1 MNYYHQTTFTCNLKL
16 DWWSWFWFSDE
27 QCGVLF
33 LLNQYTNRNV
43 KTNMVLVW
51 FLWLMC
57 CCFFVLE
64 QLLNYSFK
72 MDTFLGQMTAV
83 LLYTAGSLVH
93 QLIIVITVY
102 VTCVVFKA
110 IDLYL
115 FRFFICLS
123 TFNSNKAEW
132 IHINCQYVPMICF
145 SFLGCSQHSQYVF
158 SGTVP
163 ALPVSTGNTL
173 TPTGHTGE
181 LH

>member
-1 MNYYHQTTFTCNLKL
+1 
-16 DWWSWFWFSDE
+16 
-27 QCGVLF
+27 
-33 LLNQYTNRNV
+33 
-43 KTNMVLVW
+43 
-51 FLWLMC
+51 MC

-115 FRFFICLS
+115 SWFFICLS
-123 TFNSNKAEW
+123 TFNSNKAE
-132 IHINCQYVPMICF
+132 
-145 SFLGCSQHSQYVF
+145 
-158 SGTVP
+158 
-163 ALPVSTGNTL
+163 
-173 TPTGHTGE
+173 
-181 LH
+181 

>member
-1 MNYYHQTTFTCNLKL
+1 MWCFIFVESVHKQKCKNKHG
-16 DWWSWFWFSDE
+16 FS
-27 QCGVLF
+27 VIF
-33 LLNQYTNRNV
+33 VINV
-43 KTNMVLVW
+43 I
-51 FLWLMC
+51 FFFF
-57 CCFFVLE
+57 FFVLE

-115 FRFFICLS
+115 SWFFICLS

-132 IHINCQYVPMICF
+132 ILIKCQYVPMICF